1 MSAPDYLELYANRTS
16 ARNRSLTV
24 LPSARLVSANPALAL
39 STIKASDDPTQED
52 AVSALA
58 SLLQPILP
66 YLTYPALLY
75 LASESSGLSSL
86 LFPGT
91 AADQAAHLSTLIDFQ
106 RDWVG
111 SAACETR
118 FQDDFLV
125 DVFGPGGGAAWGA
138 MRADC
143 AFKLVSPAGSVE
155 LLKGEQNEGTPCES
169 YEKFKKAL
177 HKTTGGLLAKGGRAC
192 TGGSHVLTC
201 NPFSLTVDFSNVV
214 LGGGEAY
221 NFGCTFTCMTDAVRV
236 GCVLGILTGQIKEHW
251 YEGCEY
257 CARGTYRV
265 SGLKYKVYSGL

>member
-1 MSAPDYLELYANRTS
+1 MSAPDHLELYANRTS

-143 AFKLVSPAGSVE
+143 AFKLVSRPARSSSSR
-155 LLKGEQNEGTPCES
+155 ES
-169 YEKFKKAL
+169 RTKERPARATKNSRRRSTRRL
-177 HKTTGGLLAKGGRAC
+177 EDCSRMVGGLAPEAR
-192 TGGSHVLTC
+192 TC
-201 NPFSLTVDFSNVV
+201 
-214 LGGGEAY
+214 
-221 NFGCTFTCMTDAVRV
+221 
-236 GCVLGILTGQIKEHW
+236 
-251 YEGCEY
+251 
-257 CARGTYRV
+257 
-265 SGLKYKVYSGL
+265 